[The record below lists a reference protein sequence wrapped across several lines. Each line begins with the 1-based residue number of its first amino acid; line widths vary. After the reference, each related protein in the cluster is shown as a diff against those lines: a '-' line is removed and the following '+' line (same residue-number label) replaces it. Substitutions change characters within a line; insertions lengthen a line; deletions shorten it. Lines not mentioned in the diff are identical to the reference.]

1 MYIKNMSFGWSLA
14 RDSGYLAN
22 AISYVTTNLFLNLD
36 ANTYVSGVTWNDLS
50 GNSRNA
56 TLVNAPTYSSSQG
69 GYFHFT
75 DTSLQYAIT
84 PNVPSLSV
92 WTLEAWYR
100 PTKSL
105 TGKVTS
111 IASNEYNG
119 TNLNYSLGNNNAPVN
134 YNISGGFYNGAWRR
148 TVGFAP
154 SINTWYQ
161 GLVTYDGTTVIQYS
175 NGVSQSSVAGVN
187 PSVSG
192 GAIRIARRWDETLVA
207 ANFFD
212 GDISV
217 VRVYSVALT
226 PTQVLQNYNAVKD
239 RYGLA

>member
-1 MYIKNMSFGWSLA
+1 MSFGWSLT

-22 AISYVTTNLFLNLD
+22 ATSYVTSNLFLNLD
-36 ANTYVSGVTWNDLS
+36 ANTYTSGVTWNDLS

-56 TLVNAPTYSSSQG
+56 TLINAPTYNSSQG

-84 PNVPSLSV
+84 PTVPSLSN
-92 WTLEAWYR
+92 WTIEGWYR

-105 TGKVTS
+105 TGKITS
-111 IASNEYNG
+111 VLSNEYNG
-119 TNLNYSLGNNNAPVN
+119 SNLNYSLGTNNGPID
-134 YNISGGFYNGAWRR
+134 YNFSGGFYNGVWRR
-148 TVGFAP
+148 TTGFLP

-161 GLVTYDGTTVIQYS
+161 GVVSFDGTTITQYS
-175 NGVSQSSVAGVN
+175 NGISQSSVSAPS

-192 GAIRIARRWDETLVA
+192 GAIRIARRWDEA
-207 ANFFD
+207 NISSNFFD

-217 VRVYSVALT
+217 IRVYNTALT
-226 PTQVLQNYNAVKD
+226 SAQVLQNFNAIRG
-239 RYGLA
+239 RYGL